1 MEQEVRMILIA
12 LTGAARAGKDSV
24 ADRLVERHN
33 FTKISFAA
41 PLKQALKAT
50 DPILGFHPYK
60 PGELVRLSEALANES
75 EDVIKQTFP
84 EYRRLLEKLGTEG
97 IRAIDNEFWLK
108 AAVGK
113 IDLDNDNGRY
123 VFPDARFQNEVDAVR
138 EAAIW
143 YDAANA
149 WHTDAAEAWHV
160 VRPSLVGPVG
170 ELHAS
175 AALHGNLG
183 EDREVVNDS
192 TLDDLYSIVDGIV
205 QELEDA

>member
-1 MEQEVRMILIA
+1 VILIA

-41 PLKQALKAT
+41 PLKQALAAT

-60 PGELVRLSEALANES
+60 PGQLARLSEALANES

-97 IRAIDNEFWLK
+97 IRAIDDKFWLN
-108 AAVGK
+108 AAF
-113 IDLDNDNGRY
+113 DNVDYESGNGRY
-123 VFPDARFQNEVDAVR
+123 VFPDARFQNEVDGVRDAVFVL
-138 EAAIW
+138 
-143 YDAANA
+143 D
-149 WHTDAAEAWHV
+149 TAEAWHI

-170 ELHAS
+170 EVHAS

-192 TLDDLYSIVDGIV
+192 TLEDLYSVVDAIIE
-205 QELEDA
+205 ELEGAE

>member
-1 MEQEVRMILIA
+1 MILIA
-12 LTGAARAGKDSV
+12 LTGAERAGKDSV

-41 PLKQALKAT
+41 PLKQALRAT

-84 EYRRLLEKLGTEG
+84 EYRRLLQKLGTEG
-97 IRAIDNEFWLK
+97 IRAIQDDFWVR
-108 AAVGK
+108 AAVRQADPYLGE
-113 IDLDNDNGRY
+113 RY
-123 VFPDARFQNEVDAVR
+123 VFPDARFENEVK
-138 EAAIW
+138 AICGGQVFSHL
-143 YDAANA
+143 YN
-149 WHTDAAEAWHV
+149 TAEAWHV

-170 ELHAS
+170 EQHAS

-183 EDREVVNDS
+183 EDREVLNDS
-192 TLDDLYSIVDGIV
+192 TLDDLYSIVDAIV
-205 QELEDA
+205 EDLEAA

>member
-1 MEQEVRMILIA
+1 VILIA

-24 ADRLVERHN
+24 ADRLVERHG

-41 PLKQALKAT
+41 PLKSALLAT
-50 DPILGFHPYK
+50 DPYLGHHPYR
-60 PGELVRLSEALANES
+60 PGQLVRLSEALANES

-97 IRAIDNEFWLK
+97 IRAIDDGFWID
-108 AAVGK
+108 AAMNKV
-113 IDLDNDNGRY
+113 DPVEGRF

-138 EAAIW
+138 NWAIE
-143 YDAANA
+143 DLCEQ
-149 WHTDAAEAWHV
+149 AEAWHI

-183 EDREVVNDS
+183 EDREVLNDS
-192 TLDDLYSIVDGIV
+192 SLDDLYSVVDAIIA
-205 QELEDA
+205 EMEDG

>member
-1 MEQEVRMILIA
+1 MILIA

-41 PLKQALKAT
+41 PLKQALRAT
-50 DPILGFHPYK
+50 DPILGFHPYNK
-60 PGELVRLSEALANES
+60 GELVRLSEALANET

-97 IRAIDNEFWLK
+97 IRAIDDMFWVN
-108 AAVGK
+108 AAITAASKVAS
-113 IDLDNDNGRY
+113 GRV
-123 VFPDARFQNEVDAVR
+123 VFPDARFHNEIDAIKRDPISGLSWVGS
-138 EAAIW
+138 
-143 YDAANA
+143 
-149 WHTDAAEAWHV
+149 AEAWHI

-175 AALHGNLG
+175 AVLHGNLG
-183 EDREVVNDS
+183 EDREVFNDTS
-192 TLDDLYSIVDGIV
+192 LDDLYRGVDAIIE
-205 QELEDA
+205 ELEDA

>member
-1 MEQEVRMILIA
+1 MILIA
-12 LTGAARAGKDSV
+12 LTGAARSGKDSV

-41 PLKQALKAT
+41 PLKQALAAT

-60 PGELVRLSEALANES
+60 PGQLVRLSEALANET

-97 IRAIDNEFWLK
+97 IRAIDDEFWVN
-108 AAVGK
+108 AAMARAEK
-113 IDLDNDNGRY
+113 RSGRY
-123 VFPDARFQNEVDAVR
+123 VFPDARFRNEVDAVL
-138 EAAIW
+138 
-143 YDAANA
+143 DKA
-149 WHTDAAEAWHV
+149 WGRGDYLAEAWHAEAWHI

-175 AALHGNLG
+175 AAAHGNLG
-183 EDREVVNDS
+183 EDREVINDG
-192 TLDDLYSIVDGIV
+192 TLGDLHSIVDAIV
-205 QELEDA
+205 EELEDA

>member
-1 MEQEVRMILIA
+1 MILIA

-24 ADRLVERHN
+24 ADRLVERHG

-41 PLKQALKAT
+41 PLKQALRAT

-60 PGELVRLSEALANES
+60 PGQLVRLSEALANES

-97 IRAIDNEFWLK
+97 IRAIDDEFWVRAAIAK
-108 AAVGK
+108 AEK
-113 IDLDNDNGRY
+113 QSYRY
-123 VFPDARFQNEVDAVR
+123 VFPDARFQNEVDAVKEFNYR
-138 EAAIW
+138 GEA
-143 YDAANA
+143 
-149 WHTDAAEAWHV
+149 HQAEAWHV
-160 VRPSLVGPVG
+160 VRPSLIGPVG

-205 QELEDA
+205 QDLEDA

>member
-1 MEQEVRMILIA
+1 MILIA
-12 LTGAARAGKDSV
+12 LTGAARSGKDSV
-24 ADRLVERHN
+24 ADRLVERHG

-60 PGELVRLSEALANES
+60 PGQLVRLSEALANES

-97 IRAIDNEFWLK
+97 IRAIDDGFWVN
-108 AAVGK
+108 AAINKVEEG
-113 IDLDNDNGRY
+113 GRY
-123 VFPDARFQNEVDAVR
+123 VFPDARFPNEVNAVK
-138 EAAIW
+138 AA
-143 YDAANA
+143 
-149 WHTDAAEAWHV
+149 TQGEFFESAEAWHI

-183 EDREVVNDS
+183 EDREVLNDS

>member
-1 MEQEVRMILIA
+1 MILIA
-12 LTGAARAGKDSV
+12 LTGAARSGKDSC

-41 PLKQALKAT
+41 PLKQALAAT

-60 PGELVRLSEALANES
+60 PGQLVRLSEALANES

-97 IRAIDNEFWLK
+97 IRAIDDEFWVRAAIAK
-108 AAVGK
+108 AEK
-113 IDLDNDNGRY
+113 QSGRY
-123 VFPDARFQNEVDAVR
+123 VFPDARFENEVDPIK
-138 EAAIW
+138 EAGFYAGSIG
-143 YDAANA
+143 
-149 WHTDAAEAWHV
+149 EAWHI

-192 TLDDLYSIVDGIV
+192 TLGDLYSVVDAIIE
-205 QELEDA
+205 ELEAAE

>member
-1 MEQEVRMILIA
+1 MGLSQVILIC

-41 PLKQALKAT
+41 PLKQALRAT

-60 PGELVRLSEALANES
+60 PGQLVRLSEALANES

-97 IRAIDNEFWLK
+97 IRAIDDEFWVRE
-108 AAVGK
+108 AFNRAGSAGSDR
-113 IDLDNDNGRY
+113 I
-123 VFPDARFQNEVDAVR
+123 VFPDARFGNEVDAVR
-138 EAAIW
+138 LGLDGIPW
-143 YDAANA
+143 LG
-149 WHTDAAEAWHV
+149 TKEAWHV

-183 EDREVVNDS
+183 EDREVLNDGS
-192 TLDDLYSIVDGIV
+192 LDDLHSVVDAIIE
-205 QELEDA
+205 ELGDA

>member
-1 MEQEVRMILIA
+1 MILIA

-41 PLKQALKAT
+41 PLKQALRAT

-97 IRAIDNEFWLK
+97 IRAIDDKFWVN
-108 AAVGK
+108 AAIQRTTAK
-113 IDLDNDNGRY
+113 GRY

-138 EAAIW
+138 KAA
-143 YDAANA
+143 ASPQKKSM
-149 WHTDAAEAWHV
+149 AEAWHV

-170 ELHAS
+170 EQHAS
-175 AALHGNLG
+175 AVLHGNLG

-192 TLDDLYSIVDGIV
+192 TLEDLYSIVDAIV
-205 QELEDA
+205 EELEGE

>member
-1 MEQEVRMILIA
+1 MILIA

-24 ADRLVERHN
+24 ADRLVERHG

-41 PLKQALKAT
+41 PLKQALRAT
-50 DPILGFHPYK
+50 DPILGFHPYRK
-60 PGELVRLSEALANES
+60 GELVRLSEALANES

-97 IRAIDNEFWLK
+97 IRALDDSFWVK
-108 AAVGK
+108 AAMRKCHGA
-113 IDLDNDNGRY
+113 LDDARF
-123 VFPDARFQNEVDAVR
+123 VFPDARFQNEVEAVKNWALDMDGVQMDD
-138 EAAIW
+138 EL
-143 YDAANA
+143 
-149 WHTDAAEAWHV
+149 AEAWHI

-183 EDREVVNDS
+183 EDREVVNDG
-192 TLDDLYSIVDGIV
+192 TLDDLHMLVDGIIA
-205 QELEDA
+205 EMEDG